1 MEAADPT
8 AQVGEVEV
16 EVLTLLAL
24 EQPVAR
30 DLRVLLTARD
40 VAQLGEL
47 CLGLC
52 FTLARRANRVQQVL
66 SDDLRAMILEVGEG
80 SGLAAE
86 PGQRRLVGDRPGRS
100 GGGDRLGRRISACPG
115 EGWFAYPGQP
125 EATVPSQ
132 RPSTSGRWCAGTSG
146 STDHAMDIASRVL
159 FAANGT
165 PSSHAMRQAQD
176 SLVSCTSVD
185 PEPPGQPSRGTTPVA
200 SEDLDRLT
208 DRRTITYRDDLC
220 AGRGW
225 LATSSDSDD
234 QAGSRMT
241 TGICRSVLAS

>member
-1 MEAADPT
+1 MTEVTGAQLRQDFQNRIDGVRARSVAVVSDAVRATRDASAALANGDMAAAESLTEMEAADPT

-30 DLRVLLTARD
+30 DLRVLLTARE

-80 SGLAAE
+80 VALLLSRANAAWSAIDPDE
-86 PGQRRLVGDRPGRS
+86 AEAVIASAPESRLVLRRLFAHLVSLSDCPVSEALDLGTVVRVYE
-100 GGGDRLGRRISACPG
+100 RL
-115 EGWFAYPGQP
+115 
-125 EATVPSQ
+125 
-132 RPSTSGRWCAGTSG
+132 
-146 STDHAMDIASRVL
+146 TDHAMDIASRVL

-165 PSSHAMRQAQD
+165 PASHALRKAQD
-176 SLVSCTSVD
+176 SLVSATSVD
-185 PEPPGQPSRGTTPVA
+185 PEPPGQPS
-200 SEDLDRLT
+200 
-208 DRRTITYRDDLC
+208 
-220 AGRGW
+220 
-225 LATSSDSDD
+225 
-234 QAGSRMT
+234 
-241 TGICRSVLAS
+241 